1 VVYANVDPWVY
12 NEYTD
17 GRKNPL
23 GEQNFAAGEELVR
36 WLVMQATYFESA
48 R

>member
-1 VVYANVDPWVY
+1 VYANVDPWVY

-17 GRKNPL
+17 GRKTPL
-23 GEQNFAAGEELVR
+23 GEQNFMGGQELVK
-36 WLVMQATYFESA
+36 WLVTQAVA